1 MISVSDLKK
10 LVPSTATKTLQ
21 EFVDN
26 FNKYASKYGID
37 SLSRV
42 SSFVGNS
49 AIESFIKPIKE
60 IGSKDYFIRMY
71 WNNQKKAK
79 ELGNLSPQDAVKFSG
94 KGYIQVTGRN
104 NYKAISQKL
113 FGDDR
118 LLSNPDIL
126 LQPKYALLS
135 AFEWWKMNGM
145 NEISDKYGIKG
156 VASKI
161 NTGSPLKTP
170 KALPERIKAYNT
182 IFELLK
188 KKRSLPVRPKQQQTN
203 KNNNTFFG
211 FDFSWLFAPKKI

>member
-1 MISVSDLKK
+1 MISVNDLKK
-10 LVPSTATKTLQ
+10 LVPNTPIKTLQ
-21 EFVDN
+21 EFADN
-26 FNKYASKYGID
+26 FNKFAPKYGID
-37 SLSRV
+37 TLSRV

-71 WNNQKKAK
+71 WSNQKKAK
-79 ELGNLSPQDAVKFSG
+79 ELGNLSPEDAVKFSG

-104 NYKAISQKL
+104 NYKAISQSL

-118 LLSNPDIL
+118 LLKNPEIL

-145 NEISDKYGIKG
+145 NAVSDKYGIKG

-188 KKRSLPVRPKQQQTN
+188 KKRSLPNQQPIKQQTN
-203 KNNNTFFG
+203 KKNFNFFG
-211 FDFSWLFAPKKI
+211 FDFSWLFSNP